1 MKPENT
7 KLNYYEITRLE
18 KKNCDKVLQKI
29 SNNKLSYTQD
39 ELSYIQRM
47 NDYNMLTEKQMKHI
61 IAIFV
66 SLAISGKLK

>member
-1 MKPENT
+1 MKPEDT
-7 KLNYYEITRLE
+7 KLNIYEITRLD

-29 SNNKLSYTQD
+29 SENKRTYTQD

-47 NDYNMLTEKQMKHI
+47 NDYNMLTEEQMKHI

-66 SLAISGKLK
+66 SLAISKKI

>member
-7 KLNYYEITRLE
+7 KLNIYEITRLE

-29 SNNKLSYTQD
+29 SENKRTYTQD

-66 SLAISGKLK
+66 SLAISKKI